1 MLQFRQSGKAMLM
14 TLNCPNCGAPLQ
26 VDEERIYT
34 VCLYCN
40 STVRIQPDDPQPA
53 VVENTMVEADMRTLK
68 QRLLAGHREDALQ
81 LYMETSGAGEA
92 VARQAIQ
99 DLERQVS
106 VDVIRN
112 QQLTRKGLW
121 YVGLYSVVFLVA
133 VLAGL
138 AGQIYPLLALALAAL
153 TAWQLWVLLPSIRLS
168 LRYRDAISAP
178 ATILKTARVGEI
190 KTRTGKIY
198 AMKLLV
204 EVHPPEGEPYQGQLL
219 LPVQGPSLE
228 QTQPGD
234 RLQVKYLPEDP
245 QQIVYDR

>member
-1 MLQFRQSGKAMLM
+1 MLT

-26 VDEERIYT
+26 VDEGRTYT

-40 STVRIQPDDPQPA
+40 STVRIQPDDSRPS
-53 VVENTMVEADMRTLK
+53 VLENTLVEADMRTLK
-68 QRLLAGHREDALQ
+68 QWLLAGRRSDALQ
-81 LYMETSGAGEA
+81 LYMETSGADEA

-99 DLERQVS
+99 DLERQIS

-121 YVGLYSVVFLVA
+121 YVGLYGVVFLVA

-138 AGQIYPLLALALAAL
+138 TGQIYPLLALALAAL

-168 LRYRDAISAP
+168 LRYRDAISAT
-178 ATILKTARVGEI
+178 ATILKTARVAEI
-190 KTRTGKIY
+190 KARTGKLY
-198 AMKLLV
+198 AVKLLV

-219 LPVQGPSLE
+219 LPVQEASLE

-234 RLQVKYLPEDP
+234 RLHVKYLPDDP
-245 QQIVYDR
+245 QQIVFDR